1 MMKLKYICVVCRTY
15 SLYVQQINKKTVEGQ
30 VIGDRFAASIMKKVY
45 YKKPITCTVKIQFIV
60 QKDNQRSSSLKA
72 IYLPLLYH

>member
-15 SLYVQQINKKTVEGQ
+15 SSYVQQINKKMVEGQ

-45 YKKPITCTVKIQFIV
+45 YKKLITCTVKY
-60 QKDNQRSSSLKA
+60 SSLYKK
-72 IYLPLLYH
+72 IVKEVLL